1 LQNGG
6 GESSVGAM
14 SSDEKNA
21 PIFPKPAWIRVRAS
35 EGGAYAETLSRLRS
49 HRLHTVCEE
58 ALCPN
63 RGHCWGHGRATI
75 LILGD
80 RCTRR
85 CRFCHVDKREVL
97 PPDPGEPARVA
108 AAVAASGLRE
118 VVLTSVTR
126 DDLPDGGAALW
137 AETIRRVSHAD
148 GERTQRKTE
157 STEESGN
164 RGQRP
169 RLQNPLCAHFSSASS
184 VSRTASLRPH
194 TLVADA
200 PSPTTA
206 RIVSPAL
213 TRSPMPTCAALSAGR

>member
-1 LQNGG
+1 
-6 GESSVGAM
+6 M
-14 SSDEKNA
+14 SSDEKNVPA
-21 PIFPKPAWIRVRAS
+21 LSKPAWIRVRAS

-63 RGHCWGHGRATI
+63 RGHCWSHGRATI

-97 PPDPGEPARVA
+97 PPDQDEPARVA

-137 AETIRRVSHAD
+137 AETIRRVSQIDVA
-148 GERTQRKTE
+148 GTQRAQ
-157 STEESGN
+157 
-164 RGQRP
+164 RGILRAL
-169 RLQNPLCAHFSSASS
+169 RLQ
-184 VSRTASLRPH
+184 R
-194 TLVADA
+194 
-200 PSPTTA
+200 
-206 RIVSPAL
+206 AL
-213 TRSPMPTCAALSAGR
+213 AVLSACKAARFLRVRNLPL